1 METSAARPVLF
12 SIPLVPGQTRVMI
25 SVTGRLLLYNE
36 AASLCIVVACAYPAQ
51 DCAFVPMNLRSPRPI
66 AQ

>member
-1 METSAARPVLF
+1 
-12 SIPLVPGQTRVMI
+12 MI

-36 AASLCIVVACAYPAQ
+36 AASLCIVGCAYPAQ

>member
-1 METSAARPVLF
+1 
-12 SIPLVPGQTRVMI
+12 MI